1 MKTDLEE
8 GRTTRCECRSSSL
21 YATPFAPLLIPSLL
35 PLTPDLVGR
44 LARTVSEVGRA
55 YTTTTTSRADSADT
69 WSLLA
74 NSFFL
79 TSPNSKVDIGQ
90 GGEVIEAFGYLCLS
104 LFAFLAP
111 SFRQYGTLIVR
122 LSTFDLEF
130 ERWTWSKV
138 GLGVTSFDLGKF
150 YSRRSAFVYRWLGIR
165 REDGSWG

>member
-1 MKTDLEE
+1 MKMKTEMEMEMKTDLEE

-90 GGEVIEAFGYLCLS
+90 GGIIEAFGYLCLS
-104 LFAFLAP
+104 LFAFCFFGFKFAP
-111 SFRQYGTLIVR
+111 VWDSHRPTFDFR
-122 LSTFDLEF
+122 LST
-130 ERWTWSKV
+130 WSLNV
-138 GLGVTSFDLGKF
+138 GLGVRLE
-150 YSRRSAFVYRWLGIR
+150 L
-165 REDGSWG
+165 E